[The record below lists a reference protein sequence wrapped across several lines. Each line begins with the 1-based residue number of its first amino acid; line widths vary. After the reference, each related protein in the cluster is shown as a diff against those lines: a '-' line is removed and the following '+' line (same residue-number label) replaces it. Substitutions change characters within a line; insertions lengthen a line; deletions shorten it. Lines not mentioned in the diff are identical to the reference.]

1 MKKSC
6 SLLDILRHKTTTDL
20 RNQEK
25 RVIFV
30 IDEYPYLAKAK
41 PAISAMLQHIID
53 HKWTDSKMYLIL
65 CGSSMSFM
73 ENQVLGKESPLYG
86 RQTGQLKIEPLDY
99 SIIQIVF
106 QLS

>member
-1 MKKSC
+1 MGKENLAALSKSIMSYERPDMESTPEFRSYDDALDELTVLLKK
-6 SLLDILRHKTTTDL
+6 
-20 RNQEK
+20 K
-25 RVIFV
+25 RIIFV

-73 ENQVLGKESPLYG
+73 EHGVQGVRY
-86 RQTGQLKIEPLDY
+86 QW
-99 SIIQIVF
+99 
-106 QLS
+106 